1 MAALLAFILPGLG
14 HWYLGERKRAVY
26 VFIGVLGL
34 FFGGVFIGG
43 ISVVDSGL
51 VYHNWVKGLIAKVT
65 KSKPTV
71 EQADGDPIWFLG
83 QAMVGPVA
91 LGTDY
96 LHQYHFKVRES
107 FPNEDRVVFRTAL
120 PNQLRDAR
128 SGAAITVRD
137 PATGAPVEFT
147 DPATGQKRLGTVNDQ
162 PPYVKALGRPAEL
175 GTLFATIAGMLNL
188 MCVIDAGFNRRRR
201 GGA

>member
-1 MAALLAFILPGLG
+1 STPVASAARQEPEEFQPLAALLAFALPGLG
-14 HWYLGERKRAVY
+14 HWYLGERRRAVY
-26 VFIGVLGL
+26 VCIGVLGL

-51 VYHNWVKGLIAKVT
+51 VYHNWVKGLISKVT

-91 LGTDY
+91 LATDY
-96 LHQYHFKVRES
+96 IHQFHFKVRES
-107 FPNEDRVVFRTAL
+107 VNINGETRVIYKTAL
-120 PNQLRDAR
+120 PNQY
-128 SGAAITVRD
+128 RD
-137 PATGAPVEFT
+137 PASGEARTIT
-147 DPATGQKRLGTVNDQ
+147 DAATQS
-162 PPYVKALGRPAEL
+162 PPYIKALGRPAEL
-175 GTLFATIAGMLNL
+175 GTLFSTIAGMLNL